1 MTRPAPLWGGVPS
14 RWTARGPLESRY
26 TSRRGVSIDSRHS
39 WVERCHRSAR
49 VGSGRCYRAAGFP
62 VRELRFTKVGPMT
75 GRLPHAGV
83 REPSLVVRGHRET
96 VSSRSVFQRGVIT
109 FIVHRRDAV
118 QRLRVRQGR
127 DDVALRGGRDAR
139 SGGERTPRPPV
150 PPSPRSAGEALIF
163 FTTLAIFD
171 SPFPPRTRPGPRA
184 GAGAGAGAGA
194 RGCRRNQGKSE
205 RDPRLETPPV
215 TASQGTGPLV
225 RSRGGPQM
233 TSHRAG
239 IPKSAEPRA

>member
-1 MTRPAPLWGGVPS
+1 
-14 RWTARGPLESRY
+14 
-26 TSRRGVSIDSRHS
+26 
-39 WVERCHRSAR
+39 
-49 VGSGRCYRAAGFP
+49 
-62 VRELRFTKVGPMT
+62 MT
-75 GRLPHAGV
+75 GRLPHAGDAGAK
-83 REPSLVVRGHRET
+83 SLVRGI
-96 VSSRSVFQRGVIT
+96 VKPYLPGLFSNGGNLT

-139 SGGERTPRPPV
+139 SGGERNPRSPV

-171 SPFPPRTRPGPRA
+171 SPFPPRTHPGPR
-184 GAGAGAGAGA
+184 AGAGAGAGA

-233 TSHRAG
+233 TSHRGG